1 MIKKLPNGSLPP
13 FCYIRRKL
21 KRKLNEPWIKA
32 IPTKFLVF
40 NATHPQYAP
49 TALVAIMPPSPEYT
63 CTNPN
68 STDEMSNA
76 ALQPFHLKKENKI
89 SPLNKISCPNPLN
102 AKLYKLRSAATRR
115 VMSGES
121 ASSPNTNLLKN
132 ALTTIIPEY
141 PKLGKNP
148 LRVNPISA
156 SDLLRYLVS
165 TIEHTM

>member
-115 VMSGES
+115 VMSVKAPAHQIQICS
-121 ASSPNTNLLKN
+121 KMRSRQLSQ
-132 ALTTIIPEY
+132 
-141 PKLGKNP
+141 
-148 LRVNPISA
+148 
-156 SDLLRYLVS
+156 S
-165 TIEHTM
+165 TRSWGRTPCVLIQFPPAIFYDI